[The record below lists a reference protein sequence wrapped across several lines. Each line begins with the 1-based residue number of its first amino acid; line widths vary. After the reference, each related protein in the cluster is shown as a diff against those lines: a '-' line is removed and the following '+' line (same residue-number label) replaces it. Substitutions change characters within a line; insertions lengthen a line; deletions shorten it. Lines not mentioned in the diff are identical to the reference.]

1 MQSARVCLRG
11 LKACAPLQLNS
22 YKPEGSEI
30 TTPEAVLGQMV
41 NNGGHKR

>member
-30 TTPEAVLGQMV
+30 TTPEAV
-41 NNGGHKR
+41 